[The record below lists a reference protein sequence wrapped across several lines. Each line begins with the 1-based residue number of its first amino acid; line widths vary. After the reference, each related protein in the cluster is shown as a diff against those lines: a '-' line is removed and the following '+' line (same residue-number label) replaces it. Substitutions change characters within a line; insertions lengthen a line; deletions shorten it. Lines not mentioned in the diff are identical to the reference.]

1 MQHHDLSEPSK
12 NCGRNGSHSAWWTGW
27 RYHHRRVYKPSL
39 LAIKELQS
47 EIWRKAFEAVH
58 KCFGLSVTLFVRH
71 CNAGVRGLS
80 PKHVQAVFVGIDL
93 QDTCKKQRFPDLK
106 GILLLKQVDLVLCVF
121 SQSTPRRQSPEKLIL
136 EEWIAGE
143 TPEVFQNTK
152 TLTHLWKM
160 SLTLPVVLQNVFSVR
175 VFLEKI
181 FRTLKQV

>member
-71 CNAGVRGLS
+71 GNAGVRGLS

-93 QDTCKKQRFPDLK
+93 QDTCKKQRFPISKAYCCWNKWTWCQRLFAKHTNAAISGKAD
-106 GILLLKQVDLVLCVF
+106 IRRVDCWWDTRSV
-121 SQSTPRRQSPEKLIL
+121 SK
-136 EEWIAGE
+136 
-143 TPEVFQNTK
+143 
-152 TLTHLWKM
+152 H
-160 SLTLPVVLQNVFSVR
+160 QNVDAPVEDEFDIACGAPKCFCCEGISGKW
-175 VFLEKI
+175 FLGP
-181 FRTLKQV
+181 